1 MFFKKNIFVYLT
13 GDARLDDS
21 PSRFGEPRLDE
32 SETVLRGRKNLTLRP
47 GYLTKNRPS
56 PTSFSF
62 IFVFSN
68 KHPTIFTTNMCGKMS
83 IQYTVLGFE
92 PMAF

>member
-47 GYLTKNRPS
+47 GYLTKKWAIPNLFFIYFCLFKQ
-56 PTSFSF
+56 TSYNFY
-62 IFVFSN
+62 VWKN
-68 KHPTIFTTNMCGKMS
+68 VHPVYGAGI
-83 IQYTVLGFE
+83 
-92 PMAF
+92 